1 MRFGSR
7 STQSASDLSRLHEL
21 VLKMVSDAETEAFD
35 NGVHYERGNDAANRR
50 ATSASMEIRE
60 R

>member
-1 MRFGSR
+1 
-7 STQSASDLSRLHEL
+7 
-21 VLKMVSDAETEAFD
+21 MVSDAETEAFD